1 MKAYGLEDMNYA
13 KGLDDQGAAG
23 RHHQLD
29 RPRQH
34 ADRQALPRLRQG
46 LRLRRPGTAATQ
58 ATSATTGTT
67 AKYVEQSLEDNQGK
81 QNEGVQL
88 ALYFTRN
95 ASSITNVYGL
105 LADTNMLKVVQTAFG
120 LPASASADI
129 DAEAATLSKLVS
141 VSDLQDP
148 AKVQKIAERFTAMW
162 DLGGNNTS
170 SDAANVTQIFAAL
183 VVVRLQQRPPAQPPG
198 PEARRRLSHA
208 HQPLRLHVRPDGA
221 GEAPRHRR
229 LQHRQHEHRRL
240 PRRGRVLLLR
250 PLQGRRAPA
259 AYVSTGTD
267 YVSRAAGSVTKT
279 DNPLDV
285 AIQGDAFFAVKTP
298 DGTAYT
304 RDGRMQM
311 TPGGELQTMNGYPV
325 LDAGGATML
334 LNTDAGPPMIAADGM
349 MTQNGQQVGAI
360 GLFSLPAD
368 ATLTRYDNSAVFTD
382 KAAVP
387 VLDFSGNNVAQGF
400 SEGSNVNPVL
410 EMTKLIEI
418 QRAFDGLASTTQ
430 SSEGSLT
437 DAIKTLGSPS

>member
-1 MKAYGLEDMNYA
+1 MRTNLYVSMSGQMALEKRLATVASNIANMNT
-13 KGLDDQGAAG
+13 AG
-23 RHHQLD
+23 FR
-29 RPRQH
+29 
-34 ADRQALPRLRQG
+34 A
-46 LRLRRPGTAATQ
+46 
-58 ATSATTGTT
+58 
-67 AKYVEQSLEDNQGK
+67 
-81 QNEGVQL
+81 EGVS
-88 ALYFTRN
+88 F
-95 ASSITNVYGL
+95 SSV
-105 LADTNMLKVVQTAFG
+105 
-120 LPASASADI
+120 
-129 DAEAATLSKLVS
+129 LSK
-141 VSDLQDP
+141 
-148 AKVQKIAERFTAMW
+148 
-162 DLGGNNTS
+162 
-170 SDAANVTQIFAAL
+170 
-183 VVVRLQQRPPAQPPG
+183 
-198 PEARRRLSHA
+198 
-208 HQPLRLHVRPDGA
+208 A
-221 GEAPRHRR
+221 GER
-229 LQHRQHEHRRL
+229 
-240 PRRGRVLLLR
+240 
-250 PLQGRRAPA
+250 PA
-259 AYVSTGTD
+259 AFVSTGTD

-285 AIQGDAFFAVKTP
+285 AIQGDAFFAVQTP

-349 MTQNGQQVGAI
+349 MTQSGQQVGAL